1 MKKIITAI
9 NNPKLNEELKKE
21 SNFEIVGKDIQ
32 YKEAILEILEK
43 NNKIDLI
50 IISENIVG
58 QISFEELIK
67 KIKYINEKIKLIFIL
82 ENENNELEKILIKN
96 KVIDIYYNNEINL
109 EELVKIINKKEIN
122 MEEEIIKLKKIIEEK
137 NNYFEKNN
145 KNIKEKNKKTNYLKY
160 KKLDGINVNK
170 NKTYKKQ
177 SERGK
182 KKNELVNNSYNM
194 STKIIVFSGNY
205 KSGKSILSLITSHYL
220 SREKFK
226 ILLIDADLEKQ
237 DLSILFKKHE
247 KCKKKEMNLK
257 NRNKIKKLKNKFINY
272 KNKIKIYKLKKI
284 INLFTT
290 KINKNLYFFKGLN
303 YFIKNQKLIN
313 DFFEQLKQKYNFI
326 IIDLS
331 KNNVDFI
338 NQEILKRSYQNF
350 IIMEANL
357 FGLKEIKNLLEKY
370 IKKWK
375 VQEDKIHIIINKKN
389 FNSMNK
395 KLISNCIPIK
405 NKILEIKENKI
416 LFNLSYQYPAKN
428 YLLNNKKIK
437 NQINKIIR
445 IE

>member
-96 KVIDIYYNNEINL
+96 KIIDIYYNNKINL
-109 EELVKIINKKEIN
+109 EELVKIISKKEIN

-137 NNYFEKNN
+137 NNYFRKNN

-160 KKLDGINVNK
+160 KNLDGINVNK

-272 KNKIKIYKLKKI
+272 NGKNK
-284 INLFTT
+284 
-290 KINKNLYFFKGLN
+290 
-303 YFIKNQKLIN
+303 
-313 DFFEQLKQKYNFI
+313 
-326 IIDLS
+326 
-331 KNNVDFI
+331 
-338 NQEILKRSYQNF
+338 
-350 IIMEANL
+350 
-357 FGLKEIKNLLEKY
+357 
-370 IKKWK
+370 
-375 VQEDKIHIIINKKN
+375 
-389 FNSMNK
+389 
-395 KLISNCIPIK
+395 
-405 NKILEIKENKI
+405 
-416 LFNLSYQYPAKN
+416 
-428 YLLNNKKIK
+428 NKKIK
-437 NQINKIIR
+437 KIKLKFIN
-445 IE
+445 